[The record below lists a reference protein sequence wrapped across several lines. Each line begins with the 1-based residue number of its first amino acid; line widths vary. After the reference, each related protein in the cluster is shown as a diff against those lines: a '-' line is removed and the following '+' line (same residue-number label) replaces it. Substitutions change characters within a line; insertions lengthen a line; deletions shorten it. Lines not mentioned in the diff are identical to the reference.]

1 MNHRLHV
8 PQFKRMPT
16 YTHPIEKANYLPNHK
31 FLGFQP
37 VIFRGVAS
45 KIIRSER
52 FQQDGSRPNISIR
65 SKRANGP
72 GRACAVWF
80 GKLRFGHGSL
90 HWMVL
95 GVRSPGEQSL
105 HWKKYDEKFWSQPI
119 FRWPSRDP
127 QTCFCSRVACPIW
140 MVFLLP
146 VLQVDLWIS
155 TCSMYCSP
163 RIFSIE
169 GWGGCCLFRGG
180 GLLLFF
186 KGRHCPPIPGIG
198 SGDVRNLC
206 FSLFLSLLLFRQV
219 RSGRMGS
226 DGLPWRPK
234 CVICFSFLRCLG
246 SSYWT
251 GSWRSSWEN
260 LPVLSPHWGGH
271 SVSTMKQHK
280 KSARCTLNVWCTD
293 WRVQHWGG
301 AAMHW
306 MKTGWNCV
314 LARRVLHAMHVD
326 DIAWKDC
333 GMR

>member
-1 MNHRLHV
+1 MAI
-8 PQFKRMPT
+8 KRST
-16 YTHPIEKANYLPNHK
+16 DL
-31 FLGFQP
+31 
-37 VIFRGVAS
+37 
-45 KIIRSER
+45 
-52 FQQDGSRPNISIR
+52 
-65 SKRANGP
+65 
-72 GRACAVWF
+72 
-80 GKLRFGHGSL
+80 
-90 HWMVL
+90 
-95 GVRSPGEQSL
+95 
-105 HWKKYDEKFWSQPI
+105 
-119 FRWPSRDP
+119 
-127 QTCFCSRVACPIW
+127 FCSRVACPIW

-180 GLLLFF
+180 VVIVLQGAAL
-186 KGRHCPPIPGIG
+186 PPIPGIG
-198 SGDVRNLC
+198 SGDVRDLC

-301 AAMHW
+301 VAMHW

-314 LARRVLHAMHVD
+314 LARRVLLCTSMTLLGKIVECARPTSGLPQPWRVIASLSSPQLETIMPEVAPHCRCFVSARFMGASCWALHLSLSCPDVCALYSENTPIVHKALGVD
-326 DIAWKDC
+326 FSPWATQTSGLMSTYSKVL
-333 GMR
+333 R